1 MIAAVVV
8 DLLEAASDE
17 MEEAADYYEGCRDG
31 LGGRFLL
38 EVRRAFTFI
47 EETPQGGSPV
57 LHPKVPEGV
66 RRVLLDSF
74 PYAVVYVEPELV
86 IVAIAH
92 LRRRPAYWA
101 LRVRQVRSRA

>member
-1 MIAAVVV
+1 VVEI
-8 DLLEAASDE
+8 LEAASDE

-31 LGGRFLL
+31 LGARFIL
-38 EVRRAFTFI
+38 EARRAFTFI
-47 EETPQGGSPV
+47 EETPQAGAPV

-66 RRVLLDSF
+66 RRVFLDSF

-86 IVAIAH
+86 VVAVAH

-101 LRVRQVRSRA
+101 LRVGQMRSRS